1 MRAEGNGVSLFKIG
15 AKYTR
20 HRIYE
25 ILEVPVDR
33 RRGNWETGYTSFNGQ
48 VFIFANI
55 GVPGRSG
62 HDYDNVWL
70 GEQLRWR
77 GKTGSRLHQP
87 SIRQMFEPSIRVHI
101 FTRSNDRDAFTY
113 EGLGRVVSAEDTSPV
128 TIVWS
133 FERAGAS

>member
-1 MRAEGNGVSLFKIG
+1 MSTFEVG

-20 HRIYE
+20 RDVYE
-25 ILEVPVDR
+25 IVAVPEDR
-33 RRGNWETGYTSFNGQ
+33 RRGNWETGYTSFNGE

-62 HDYDNVWL
+62 HDYDNVWV

-77 GKTGSRLHQP
+77 GKMGSRLLQA
-87 SIRQMFEPSIRVHI
+87 SIRQMLDPATRVHI
-101 FTRSNDRDAFTY
+101 FTRSDDRDAFTY
-113 EGLGRVVSAEDTSPV
+113 EGLGQAVSAENTSPV

-133 FERAGAS
+133 FGLAGAS